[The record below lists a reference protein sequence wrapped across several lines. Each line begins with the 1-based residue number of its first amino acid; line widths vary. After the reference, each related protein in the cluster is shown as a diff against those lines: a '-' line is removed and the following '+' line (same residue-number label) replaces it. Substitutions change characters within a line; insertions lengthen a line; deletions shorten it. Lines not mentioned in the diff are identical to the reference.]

1 MKKAIKVISGVLAA
15 ATVCACT
22 ACGKEQTDSEYVK
35 EKNVLRVG
43 ITVYEPMD
51 YYNEDETDF
60 IGFDADLAKGF
71 AQELG
76 VEVKFVLIT
85 WANKVTELK
94 AKEIDCI
101 WNGMTASEELAQSID
116 LSVSYA
122 TNMQCVVVKAGNVS
136 SFDTVDKVK
145 NANKIA
151 VENGSAGNKVCE
163 TTLGLGENSAKVA
176 AVTAQVDALTEVK
189 AGTSDVAIIDYTM
202 AYSVVG
208 KGDYADLV
216 IVDTSKVSFDQE
228 EFAIGFRKGSDLTEK
243 ANAFL
248 KKCYSDGT
256 MTALLAKYEGVAL
269 NDAKLK

>member
-1 MKKAIKVISGVLAA
+1 MKKIAKITAGILATA
-15 ATVCACT
+15 SVFACASCKKNQ
-22 ACGKEQTDSEYVK
+22 GDLDYIK

-71 AQELG
+71 AKELG

-85 WANKVTELK
+85 WANKIAELN

-101 WNGMTASEELAQSID
+101 WNGMTASEELSQSID

-122 TNMQCVVVKAGNVS
+122 TNNQCVVVKSENVNK
-136 SFDTVDKVK
+136 FDSADKVK

-163 TTLGLGENSAKVA
+163 ETLGLPMNKIA
-176 AVTAQVDALTEVK
+176 AVTAQADALTEV
-189 AGTSDVAIIDYTM
+189 ASGASDLAIIDYTM

-208 KGDYADLV
+208 KGNFSNLA
-216 IVDTSKVSFDQE
+216 IVDIGKVSFDNE
-228 EFAIGFRKGSDLTEK
+228 EFAVGFRKGSDLTEK
-243 ANAFL
+243 ANAYL
-248 KKCYSDGT
+248 KKCYADGT
-256 MTALLAKYEGVAL
+256 MTALLEKYSGVAL
-269 NDAKLK
+269 NEEKLK

>member
-22 ACGKEQTDSEYVK
+22 ACGKDQTDSEYVK

-71 AQELG
+71 AEELG

-85 WANKVTELK
+85 WANKVAELK
-94 AKEIDCI
+94 TKEIDCI
-101 WNGMTASEELAQSID
+101 WNGMTATEELAQSID

-122 TNMQCVVVKAGNVS
+122 TNMQCVVAKAENVA
-136 SFDTVDKVK
+136 SFDSVDKVK

-163 TTLGLGENSAKVA
+163 TALELGENSTKVA

-208 KGDYADLV
+208 KGDYSGLA
-216 IVDTSKVSFDQE
+216 IVDISKVSFDKE

-256 MTALLAKYEGVAL
+256 MTTLIGKYAGVAL
-269 NDAKLK
+269 NDEKLK